1 MSASD
6 ERQMEDDNELLGKRL
21 TVENFP
27 LTDEGLRAAANRM
40 RLVQLKF
47 ELATLQEGNCSACD
61 TPINPRTAILY
72 RTLPYSK
79 GGRDR
84 MEDTTLLCEE
94 CGDAKLRKK
103 QLSTHVP
110 ARMYDKVVEWRDAT
124 TPEWSMSQVT
134 AFALEQLVSTDR
146 MSMDRDT
153 FSDMTSKAEEADA
166 TRKEL
171 QSMKKMLKQIL
182 HSQGDNI
189 MS

>member
-27 LTDEGLRAAANRM
+27 LTDEGLRAAANRT
-40 RLVQLKF
+40 RLVQLKL
-47 ELATLQEGNCSACD
+47 ELAIHQEGKCSDCD
-61 TPINPRTAILY
+61 APINPRTAILH
-72 RTLPYSK
+72 RILPYSK

-84 MEDTTLLCEE
+84 IEDTALLCEE
-94 CGDAKLRKK
+94 CGAAKMRKK
-103 QLSTHVP
+103 QLSTHIP
-110 ARMYDKVVEWRDAT
+110 ARMYDTVVEWRDAT
-124 TPEWSMSQVT
+124 MPEWSMSQVT

-146 MSMDRDT
+146 VSMDRDR
-153 FSDMTSKAEEADA
+153 FSVITSKAEEADA

-182 HSQGDNI
+182 HSQGDKV
-189 MS
+189 MW

>member
-1 MSASD
+1 
-6 ERQMEDDNELLGKRL
+6 
-21 TVENFP
+21 
-27 LTDEGLRAAANRM
+27 
-40 RLVQLKF
+40 
-47 ELATLQEGNCSACD
+47 
-61 TPINPRTAILY
+61 
-72 RTLPYSK
+72 
-79 GGRDR
+79 
-84 MEDTTLLCEE
+84 
-94 CGDAKLRKK
+94 
-103 QLSTHVP
+103 
-110 ARMYDKVVEWRDAT
+110 
-124 TPEWSMSQVT
+124 MSQVT